1 MFVEKGRLMRAKI
14 LKLAVVLWLTGAA
27 LAQQPYGGT
36 VYGVYPEGVMI
47 DQGGY
52 SYLVPVEH
60 ATFEIGGVR
69 ATWSSLQPGQMVTAI
84 MPPAYLPNILRVPDP
99 YAWKVKYHPDHPH
112 GGPPGQMKKGN
123 NGNNGN
129 GNGNG
134 KGKGKGK

>member
-1 MFVEKGRLMRAKI
+1 MRLKI
-14 LKLAVVLWLTGAA
+14 LILGLMLCLGQAT
-27 LAQQPYGGT
+27 LAQQPPPSYLGT

-69 ATWSSLQPGQMVTAI
+69 ATWSSLIPGQPVRAI
-84 MPPAYLPNILRVPDP
+84 IPPAYIPNVHRIPDP

-112 GGPPGQMKKGN
+112 GGPPGQMKKA
-123 NGNNGN
+123 NGNNGK
-129 GNGNG
+129 GNG
-134 KGKGKGK
+134 KGKGKGR